1 MNEVE
6 ESGLLRAGDDEAPV
20 RNIQSVAGG
29 NSAGKQGRRLYL
41 AAVGAVFLAACAI
54 LAYASS
60 HASGT
65 VATREPV
72 PAGMRLV
79 LAEKKEE
86 EEKEEKEEK
95 EDEDACSK
103 PGWNCKDTKCC
114 AWGGMQCY
122 EKDEKYATCRNSC
135 TAGPDFRDMKS
146 SDKWTCK
153 ELGKRNPGKGIDD
166 KPIEKLPDWVKEK
179 CAKPGANC
187 LDSECCAWG
196 GQQCFEKSEKYGNCK
211 NWCTPG
217 PDFYDA
223 DSSPW
228 SCISHGP
235 KTPGKGVNPPMLVY
249 EKLPK
254 WFHKTCSKDGEDCS
268 KSQCCISKG
277 TQCYQ
282 KKEGWSVCM
291 ASCAPGPQWFEKGP
305 EPWTCKKFGPRTPG
319 VAAAPP
325 VISNYDALPTWVATE
340 CAKATKDCS
349 KVMCCAD
356 PGMQC
361 YQKEEGWATCKPR
374 CVPGPDPSD
383 NNKEW
388 NCKALGPRTPIKCPA
403 CAPKVATHPDVIIP
417 FFERDLCKLKY
428 TAKSLSVNDPDHI
441 LGKIHLM
448 WISMK
453 PSSMYQADLDEIKA
467 DITKTHEYSFRD
479 FNPQLMTSTISGWHA
494 QQVLK
499 LKMASEVGTDYY
511 IVMDSKNTMIR
522 PLKLDMFFT
531 PCNQAIIQ
539 AEFPWYKIPV
549 PHSDWYGRSAAALGV
564 AKPSSG
570 MWPAS
575 ITPIIMHKQTVL
587 NMLAKLGEGHNTGKF
602 CDGSLCQKIGAMSDS
617 GHGATEFTLYTL
629 MAYENPTGKT
639 PMKCIHSVEEMQHFK
654 ITYSPKWQ
662 DELNK
667 KLAQSDFPTDKKQ
680 VTVSD
685 DRGYPLDWDPSIT
698 SWTPPQS
705 SFPLK
710 FEDLTK
716 KWAASL
722 WRGTAVDKDKLVV
735 VNQHTLRDTVN
746 GVRQF
751 PLMFGA
757 QPAAMKAMPPEVHTE
772 CLNNLLK
779 IYEKANLYYGDA
791 AGLEACV
798 VGYKN

>member
-319 VAAAPP
+319 TAPP
-325 VISNYDALPTWVATE
+325 APTISNFDALPKWVAQE
-340 CAKATKDCS
+340 CAKPTKDCS
-349 KVMCCAD
+349 KTMCCAE
-356 PGMQC
+356 PGQQC
-361 YQKEEGWATCKPR
+361 FQKKEGWATCRER

-383 NNKEW
+383 NDEEW
-388 NCKALGPRTPIKCPA
+388 SCKALGPPTPIKCPA
-403 CAPKVATHPDVIIP
+403 CAPKTATHPDVVIP

-428 TAKSLSVNDPDHI
+428 TAKSLSVNDPDHN
-441 LGKIHLM
+441 LGKVYLM
-448 WISMK
+448 WVTKTPISQ
-453 PSSMYQADLDEIKA
+453 YQAQIDEIQNL
-467 DITKTHEYSFRD
+467 IRSTHKVQLND
-479 FNPQLMTSTISGWHA
+479 FSGPLQQAGISGWHA
-494 QQVLK
+494 QQLVK
-499 LKMASEVGTDYY
+499 LKIASVVSSEYY
-511 IVMDSKNTMIR
+511 VVLDAKNTLIR
-522 PLKLDMFFT
+522 KIEPDMLFT
-531 PCNQAIIQ
+531 RCHQGKIQ
-539 AEFPWYKIPV
+539 GEFPASNIPV
-549 PHSDWYGRSAAALGV
+549 PHSDWYRRSARALQVGP
-564 AKPSSG
+564 PSDG
-570 MWPAS
+570 YWPAS
-575 ITPIIMHKQTVL
+575 ITPVVMHRQTVL
-587 NMLAKLGEGHNTGKF
+587 DMLASLGESKELKPLCSGPL
-602 CDGSLCQKIGAMSDS
+602 CDHIGAHSAS

-629 MAYENPTGKT
+629 YAYEKAKL
-639 PMKCIHSVEEMQHFK
+639 KCIHSVEVMNHFK
-654 ITYSPKWQ
+654 LPYSKNWQ
-662 DELNK
+662 SALSEKLGKLGYGTDERK
-667 KLAQSDFPTDKKQ
+667 SQI
-680 VTVSD
+680 TVSNKD
-685 DRGYPLDWDPSIT
+685 GWPLSWNPSKREGAPT
-698 SWTPPQS
+698 SDK
-705 SFPLK
+705 FPLN
-710 FEDLTK
+710 FEDLTP
-716 KWAASL
+716 KWSSSL
-722 WRGTAVDKDKLVV
+722 WRGEASNAKLLEAVNLE
-735 VNQHTLRDTVN
+735 TLRDLDE
-746 GVRQF
+746 GMRQF
-751 PLMFGA
+751 PIIFGA
-757 QPAAMKAMPPEVHTE
+757 QPASLNTMVPDVKHRAIERLKSIYKKA
-772 CLNNLLK
+772 
-779 IYEKANLYYGDA
+779 YLYDA
-791 AGLEACV
+791 SEDLAGCV
-798 VGYKN
+798 VGWAN